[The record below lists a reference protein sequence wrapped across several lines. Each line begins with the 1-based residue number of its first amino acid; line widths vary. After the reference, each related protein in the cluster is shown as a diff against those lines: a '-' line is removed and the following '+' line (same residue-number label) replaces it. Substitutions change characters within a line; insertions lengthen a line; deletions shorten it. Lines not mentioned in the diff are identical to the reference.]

1 MSKKKKRRSHSA
13 PGGQNHTQGSALADE
28 TRSGSKRFK
37 PAARNLLFLDLIFLG
52 VSQLLYS
59 KQLLSEMVSGL
70 CTIVGLILL
79 LLALWLQFG
88 RHEGG
93 SGGPFGSPRLK

>member
-13 PGGQNHTQGSALADE
+13 PGGQNRTQGSPLSEE

-59 KQLLSEMVSGL
+59 KQLLSQMASGL
-70 CTIVGLILL
+70 CTLVGLVLL
-79 LLALWLQFG
+79 LLALWIQFG
-88 RHEGG
+88 RHEG
-93 SGGPFGSPRLK
+93 STGGPSGPPRLK